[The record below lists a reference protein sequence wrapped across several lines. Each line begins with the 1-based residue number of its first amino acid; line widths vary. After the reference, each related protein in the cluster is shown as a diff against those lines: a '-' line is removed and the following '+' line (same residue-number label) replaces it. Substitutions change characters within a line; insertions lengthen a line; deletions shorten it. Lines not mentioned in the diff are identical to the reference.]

1 MELDAEGAFVERDA
15 VLLQQADGLAGDGG
29 GRVDDLDPGAGDGL
43 DDRPQERIVRATE
56 DDAVRACVQQG
67 LQRGFH
73 GRIGLRAVQGA
84 VFHEL
89 HEAFAHVFDDMDIVL
104 EAAFRLQVLG
114 AFERPGRGED
124 ADHAGFRAQGGG
136 LHGRFHPHEGY
147 VRIFFAEGGDGGRR
161 GGVAGDDDDVGPLA
175 QQEVRDGAGAVPDE
189 VGRLVPVRAVGVV
202 RIIDIALV
210 REQFHDLP
218 VHRQAARARIEYAD
232 GCHTLTNIRE
242 ILKKLAGVK
251 AWVTDFQ
258 KAASLVD
265 DLDVLYDFAKDSVSG
280 SEDEAVETDE
290 TRELDATFAKA
301 VEAVEALELKNMLG
315 NEGDNLG
322 AVLTINSGAGGT
334 EANDWSSMLMRMYL
348 RWGERNGYKMTVTS
362 LLEGEEA
369 GIKSATIEVEGDYA
383 YGYLKAENGVHR
395 LVRIS
400 PFNAQGKRQTTFSS
414 VFVYPLV
421 DDSIHIEI
429 NPGDLE
435 WDTFRSGGH
444 GGQNVNKVETGV
456 RVRHIPSGI
465 MVENTET
472 RSQQD
477 NRQRALLILK
487 SRLYDIELKK
497 RQEKQAELEGQ
508 KKRIEW
514 GSQIRN
520 YVLHPYKLVKDLRT
534 GYSTADTQG
543 VLDGDL
549 NEFMKTF
556 LMGNGA
562 AVTDVDDDLD

>member
-1 MELDAEGAFVERDA
+1 MITAE
-15 VLLQQADGLAGDGG
+15 QIK
-29 GRVDDLDPGAGDGL
+29 DL
-43 DDRPQERIVRATE
+43 R
-56 DDAVRACVQQG
+56 
-67 LQRGFH
+67 
-73 GRIGLRAVQGA
+73 
-84 VFHEL
+84 
-89 HEAFAHVFDDMDIVL
+89 
-104 EAAFRLQVLG
+104 
-114 AFERPGRGED
+114 
-124 ADHAGFRAQGGG
+124 
-136 LHGRFHPHEGY
+136 
-147 VRIFFAEGGDGGRR
+147 
-161 GGVAGDDDDVGPLA
+161 
-175 QQEVRDGAGAVPDE
+175 
-189 VGRLVPVRAVGVV
+189 GRLSTLESCL
-202 RIIDIALV
+202 DIAGK
-210 REQFHDLP
+210 R
-218 VHRQAARARIEYAD
+218 
-232 GCHTLTNIRE
+232 RE
-242 ILKKLAGVK
+242 IASRQEQTLAPDFWSDPKAAEVFLKKSAALK
-251 AWVTDFQ
+251 AWVTDYD
-258 KAASLVD
+258 KAAALVD
-265 DLDVLYDFAKDSVSG
+265 DLDVLYEFAKESIAG
-280 SEDEAVETDE
+280 SDEEAVETEE
-290 TRELDATFAKA
+290 TRELTEAFTSA

-315 NEGDNLG
+315 NEGDALG

-334 EANDWSSMLMRMYL
+334 EANDWSAMLMRMYM
-348 RWGERNGYKMTVTS
+348 RWGERNGYKMTVTA

-369 GIKSATIEVEGDYA
+369 GIKSCTIEFEGDYA

-400 PFNAQGKRQTTFSS
+400 PFNSQGKRQTTFSS

-421 DDSIHIEI
+421 DDTINIEI
-429 NPGDLE
+429 NPGDIE

-456 RVRHIPSGI
+456 RVRHLPTGI
-465 MVENTET
+465 TVENTET

-543 VLDGDL
+543 VLDGDI

-556 LMGNGA
+556 LMGRGA
-562 AVTDVDDDLD
+562 AVTDDEDI